1 MIVKDMS
8 KLLSQGFRVFTLSA
22 LALSCYGIAPTLA
35 QNELSLDDFLK
46 ENETLM
52 ETPSKKKK
60 ESPIALGTGKSKDG
74 SALPDVA
81 ETRLSVEDT
90 GMDADQ
96 SGLRMSVDELGVIQ
110 QSEEELAEEIRQEAF
125 DAAITGLFPL
135 RPENIRQ
142 LLREYDTTRR
152 AAEEPINGIPTPEV
166 KVETISLDPGV
177 APMVLKTATG
187 HITTLNILDATGA
200 PWPIQDVGWAG
211 DFEVVEPE
219 EGSHIIRITPM
230 SIAAYGNMSIRL
242 LELQTP
248 VTISLSTSKDEVQY
262 RVDARIPQLG
272 PFAQAQ
278 LIDGGSERVAGD
290 STLMAVL
297 DGVPPN
303 GATKLE
309 VSGVDGRTT
318 AYSLN
323 NKTYVR
329 TPLTLLSPGWDQSVS
344 SADGMNVYTLNE
356 TPVLLLSDNGRFAR
370 ANLTIG
376 KDLLDE

>member
-8 KLLSQGFRVFTLSA
+8 KLLSQGFRVFALSA

-46 ENETLM
+46 ENEALM

-60 ESPIALGTGKSKDG
+60 ESPIALGAGKSEDG

-96 SGLRMSVDELGVIQ
+96 SGLRMSVDELGVIE